1 MQVPTQLRRFL
12 ALVFALSVV
21 VGPKV
26 AHADGT
32 DPTKISIPKG
42 PGSIEGLGRS
52 FQASLASGTASFGLD
67 IAVPPAAGGFGP
79 SLALEYDGAGG
90 ITELG
95 MGFRLGGIPSIR
107 RRTQEGLP
115 RFDASDEF
123 ELVGLGIPSALLE
136 VAPGIFR
143 PEQESG
149 AFVRVKRAADGKS
162 WEARTK
168 AGITLRFG
176 GDGYFE
182 QEGDKIATYLLRE
195 QLDLHGHKVA
205 YSWDTK
211 DGSALLQSVTWN
223 AFTPESTAKVELKYE
238 KSPTSY
244 ELFSAGI
251 RQLIQ
256 TRVQS
261 LEVTYGG
268 GLVRRYTLHYTEGK
282 HSRLSQ
288 ITLVGTDGVTEAPKL
303 TLGYTEPVFAGSG
316 QAQAMT
322 TPPGRSPVEPGV
334 ELVDLNGDS
343 LPDLLV
349 GNAGSF
355 RSYLNQDGASWLPG
369 ADFAP
374 GQSPS
379 VSLGTQGVQL
389 ADLDGDA
396 AIDLVVKS
404 GAAEFRYLPGLN
416 EAEFKPSVAIKT
428 VPTFSFEDPEVRL
441 ADIDG
446 DRRADALITTA
457 AGLAIAYNLGG
468 ADWAPPVTVG
478 KIEAQQDLRFSDG
491 KTSLCDINGD
501 RLQDFCYLRSEG
513 LTYWLGRGRGRFEP
527 ARIATGIPT
536 FDATAPFRL
545 VDLDGDGWD
554 DLVRVGV
561 SSVSFA
567 LAEGIGTFGALQTLT
582 GTPEKG
588 PNSANFFVDIN
599 GSGSTDL
606 VWVNA
611 SLGPAKAWQYL
622 ELFPQGRAG
631 LLRRIDNGLG
641 KVTTIEY
648 ATAASYAALARQAG
662 KPWTNRINAG
672 IPVVRRITTDA
683 GLGDPQQITEFIYR
697 DGTWDATERTFAGFA
712 SGVQKELGDEFT
724 PTLVSE
730 TRFNLGLSTR
740 ALRGTPLTAEV
751 REELGKIFN
760 RTLNGYVE
768 IALENGLNSRSVR
781 YGYLSSQRQQQ
792 LEGQPA
798 DQLRETLT
806 EWAQDT
812 LGNVIS
818 EHRWGE
824 VKGNDKLIGNDEAL
838 VERTFANNT
847 DEWLL
852 GYLATEETKDADG
865 TRRALK
871 RNRYDGDPYVGLPLG
886 EVVRGDLSRQEE
898 WVGPDPEAFE
908 LDTATRFN
916 SDGQPVETK
925 DARGGGRVFEWDPKD
940 HTSLLSEKVKLQ
952 SNVDLTEHAVVD
964 PRFGSML
971 SVMGYNGQTLRFEYD
986 PLGRLTKTWKPGDAP
1001 ESPTTSYTY
1010 LPGTPLSRVI
1020 TESRTGTA
1028 GIEIER
1034 SETLSDGLGRRRGTL
1049 TRVDKEQWVLAG
1061 VSLLNTR
1068 GESRKSLRPRFLA
1081 SSAVEGMA
1089 AAARLLEDAPG
1100 TQVFS
1105 DALGRNLRSRSEGGI
1120 ETRSEYFP
1128 LEKRT
1133 WDGGQLDPQAGFE
1146 MSPSVEKQDGL
1157 GRTIASVRTLD
1168 GKLLSA
1174 SYRYDAAGR
1183 LLARTDPEGNTA
1195 TYGYDGRGRR
1205 VLVQDPDLGTHRNV
1219 WDSTGNLVERQ
1230 RPDGTILKYNFDLAG
1245 RLVSEDWGADG
1256 SLEVMQHW
1264 DALSKKPE
1272 DLRYRG
1278 KLVSVE
1284 DKTGGSE
1291 FVYDERSRI
1300 TETTVIFDKQR
1311 FTTKSQFDNLDR
1323 EILHVYPDGSSIRI
1337 GRNSRGQ
1344 MAQYGDALT
1353 VTYAGDGLELERRFN
1368 TGVVQKISYD
1378 TDRRF
1383 EEQQLLDAGG
1393 TPIEHLKW
1401 SYDHAGNVRAL
1412 QDLRPD
1418 ISADLDR
1425 SESYS
1430 YDNLY
1435 RLRQVEGRWGK
1446 TAWTYSPSGNL
1457 LARDSTVASQRAAN
1471 ITYGASAGPHA
1482 ATAIDGKPLSYDKLG
1497 RLTKD
1502 GTRSYGWNIADQ
1514 LETVSNTDGS
1524 RVENRFDSKGIRRF
1538 RTETDAKGTASTVLF
1553 ISPWSEVRDG
1563 KLQRYIVHGERRVA
1577 RLAADNGTG
1586 AVSHGTGV
1594 AATGEPTGMMGA
1606 NSGGDSAAS
1615 WKLPAWILATGQ
1627 LLFAPLLLLV
1637 LGWHY
1642 RKRLVW
1648 PARILLTG
1656 VALLLA
1662 SACSGDAPKSSSE
1675 PPPEG
1680 SVKQLSAADKLIFSD
1695 QLGSVLAETNG
1706 TGEVTGRFAS
1716 YPFGVSRYDTSS
1728 ETQRYATGIRDAG
1741 AGLDLMGARFYSH
1754 ALGFWTSGDPVAVDE
1769 PERYVGAE
1777 FGAANP
1783 YAYANLTPS
1792 VAVDKDGEFW
1802 HIVAGAVV
1810 GAALGGGIEAARQ
1823 YISTGKVEDWG
1834 RVGAAAG
1841 GGFIAGGII
1850 AACPAAGLGAALGI
1864 GAVSNTAAG
1873 LAERAIVSGGKDLGT
1888 AKDVVIDATVGAATA
1903 GIGRGLTKAVGKLV
1917 QVKPAGVGSSARG
1930 IGAVPTPHGAAVQ
1943 DATLA
1948 PLRAEVA
1955 AGRQIFRGGTFG
1967 RSAAGEGQFWA
1978 LESPLNPGFANRLG
1992 AATLGSGTP
2001 DFVIGATVRSGANF
2015 VTRIAPAV
2023 GRNAGGAP
2031 EVVVGAGVRI
2041 DFFHMP

>member
-1 MQVPTQLRRFL
+1 MKVATHLRRFL
-12 ALVFALSVV
+12 ALTFALGVI
-21 VGPKV
+21 VGPQI

-67 IAVPPAAGGFGP
+67 IAVPPAARGFGP
-79 SLALEYDGAGG
+79 SLSLEYDGAGG

-107 RRTQEGLP
+107 RRTQEGFP

-136 VAPGIFR
+136 ITPGVFR

-182 QEGDKIATYLLRE
+182 QEGDKIATYLLKE

-205 YSWDTK
+205 YSWDTQN
-211 DGSALLQSVTWN
+211 GYALLQSVTWN
-223 AFTPESTAKVELKYE
+223 AFTPESTAKIELKYE
-238 KSPTSY
+238 ANPTSY

-251 RQLIQ
+251 RQVIQ
-256 TRVQS
+256 TRVES

-268 GLVRRYTLHYTEGK
+268 SLVRKYTLHYTEGK

-303 TLGYTEPVFAGSG
+303 TLGYTESILTNAG

-322 TPPGRSPVEPGV
+322 TPPGRSPAEPGV
-334 ELVDLNGDS
+334 EFADLNGDS

-349 GNAGSF
+349 GNAGTF
-355 RSYLNQDGASWLPG
+355 RSYVNQDGASWRPA

-428 VPTFSFEDPEVRL
+428 VPTFSFEDPDVRL

-478 KIEAQQDLRFSDG
+478 KIDAQQELRFSDG

-513 LTYWLGRGRGRFEP
+513 LTYWLGRGRGQFEP
-527 ARIATGIPT
+527 ARTATGVPT

-567 LAEGIGTFGALQTLT
+567 LSEGIGTFGALQTLT
-582 GTPEKG
+582 GTPEKAL
-588 PNSANFFVDIN
+588 NSASFFVDIN
-599 GSGSTDL
+599 GSGSTDI
-606 VWVNA
+606 VWVDPT
-611 SLGPAKAWQYL
+611 LGPEKAWQYL

-641 KVTTIEY
+641 KVTSIEY
-648 ATAASYAALARQAG
+648 ATAASFAASARTEG
-662 KPWTNRINAG
+662 KPWATRVNAG
-672 IPVVRRITTDA
+672 LPVVRRIVTNA
-683 GLGDPQQITEFIYR
+683 GLGDPQQVTEFIYR

-712 SGVQKELGDEFT
+712 SGVQKELGDQFT

-730 TRFNLGLSTR
+730 TSFNLGLSTR
-740 ALRGTPLTAEV
+740 ALRGTPLTVEM
-751 REELGKIFN
+751 RDDFGKIFN

-768 IALENGLNSRSVR
+768 LPLENALNSRSVR

-818 EHRWGE
+818 EHRFGE
-824 VKGNDKLIGNDEAL
+824 VKGDDKLTGNDESFI
-838 VERTFANNT
+838 ERTFANNT

-852 GYLATEETKDADG
+852 GYLATEETQEADG

-871 RNRYDGDPYVGLPLG
+871 RNYYDGAPFVGLALG
-886 EVVRGDLSRQEE
+886 GVARGDLTRQEE

-925 DARGGGRVFEWDPKD
+925 DARDGGRIFEWNPKD
-940 HTSLLSEKVKLQ
+940 HTSLLSEKVKLE

-964 PRFGSML
+964 PRFGSLL
-971 SVMGYNGQTLRFEYD
+971 SVMGYNGQTLRFEVD

-1001 ESPTTSYTY
+1001 DSPTTSYTY
-1010 LPGTPLSRVI
+1010 SPGAPLSRVI
-1020 TESRTGTA
+1020 TESRTGVS
-1028 GIEIER
+1028 GVEIER

-1049 TRVDKEQWVLAG
+1049 TRVDGDQWVLAG

-1068 GESRKSLRPRFLA
+1068 GESRKSLRPRFVAL
-1081 SSAVEGMA
+1081 SAVGGMA
-1089 AAARLLEDAPG
+1089 VAARLLEDAPG
-1100 TQVFS
+1100 TQMFS
-1105 DALGRNLRSRSEGGI
+1105 DALGRTLRSRSESGI
-1120 ETRSEYFP
+1120 ETRSEYYPF
-1128 LEKRT
+1128 EKRT

-1146 MSPSVEKQDGL
+1146 MSPSLEKQDGL
-1157 GRTIASVRTLD
+1157 GRTIASVRTLE
-1168 GKLLSA
+1168 GKLLTA

-1219 WDSTGNLVERQ
+1219 WDATGNLIERH

-1256 SLEVMQHW
+1256 SLDVIQHW
-1264 DALSKKPE
+1264 DALSKHPD

-1278 KLVSVE
+1278 KLVSIE

-1291 FVYDERSRI
+1291 FVYDERSRVTATI
-1300 TETTVIFDKQR
+1300 VIFDKQR

-1323 EILHVYPDGSSIRI
+1323 ESLHVYPDGSSIRI

-1344 MAQYGDALT
+1344 MAQYGDALSIS
-1353 VTYAGDGLELERRFN
+1353 YDGDGLETERRFN
-1368 TGVVQKISYD
+1368 TGVVQKINYD
-1378 TDRRF
+1378 VDRRF
-1383 EEQQLLDAGG
+1383 EEQQILDAAA

-1401 SYDHAGNVRAL
+1401 SYDHAGNLRAL

-1425 SESYS
+1425 SEAYR

-1446 TAWTYSPSGNL
+1446 AGWTYSPSGNL
-1457 LARDSTVASQRAAN
+1457 LARDSTIASQRATN

-1482 ATAIDGKPLSYDKLG
+1482 ATAIDGKTLSYDKLG
-1497 RLTKD
+1497 RLTND
-1502 GTRSYGWNIADQ
+1502 GTRSYNWNFADQ
-1514 LETVSNTDGS
+1514 LETVTNPDGS
-1524 RVENRFDSKGIRRF
+1524 RVENRFDSNGIRRF
-1538 RTETDAKGTASTVLF
+1538 RTETDASGKASTVLF

-1563 KLQRYIVHGERRVA
+1563 KLERFIVHGGRRVA
-1577 RLAADNGTG
+1577 RLAADNGTN
-1586 AVSHGTGV
+1586 AV
-1594 AATGEPTGMMGA
+1594 AAAGPAEKQTAE
-1606 NSGGDSAAS
+1606 SSRDSADS
-1615 WKLPAWILATGQ
+1615 WNVPAWLLATGQ

-1648 PARILLTG
+1648 AARILVVG
-1656 VALLLA
+1656 IVLLLA
-1662 SACSGDAPKSSSE
+1662 SACGGDAKKSPAE
-1675 PPPEG
+1675 LPPEG
-1680 SVKQLSAADKLIFSD
+1680 SVKVLTASDKLILSD
-1695 QLGSVLAETNG
+1695 QLGSVIAETTG

-1716 YPFGVSRYDTSS
+1716 YPFGVSRYDTSA
-1728 ETQRYATGIRDAG
+1728 EMQRYATGIRDTS

-1783 YAYANLTPS
+1783 YAYVNLTPLI
-1792 VAVDKDGEFW
+1792 AVDKDGEFLQ
-1802 HIVAGAVV
+1802 IIAGALGGALL
-1810 GAALGGGIEAARQ
+1810 GAAIGGGIEAARQ
-1823 YISTGKVEDWG
+1823 YVSTGKVEDWG
-1834 RVGAAAG
+1834 RVGAASFG
-1841 GGFIAGGII
+1841 GAISGAII
-1850 AACPAAGLGAALGI
+1850 GACPAAGLLGTLGI
-1864 GAVSNTAAG
+1864 GAVSNTATG
-1873 LAERAIVSGGKDLGT
+1873 LAERGIASGGKDFGT
-1888 AKDVVIDATVGAATA
+1888 AKDVLIDASVGAATA
-1903 GIGRGLTKAVGKLV
+1903 GITRGLTKAVGRLV
-1917 QVKPAGVGSSARG
+1917 QVKPAGVGNAR
-1930 IGAVPTPHGAAVQ
+1930 P
-1943 DATLA
+1943 
-1948 PLRAEVA
+1948 
-1955 AGRQIFRGGTFG
+1955 
-1967 RSAAGEGQFWA
+1967 
-1978 LESPLNPGFANRLG
+1978 
-1992 AATLGSGTP
+1992 
-2001 DFVIGATVRSGANF
+2001 IGATGKVGEAALEQLGGESQVFFRTSQGGRFVDQLVNQVAHESKVGYQSLTPTLARQIAKDSELVGSGQLKGAVWHF
-2015 VTRIAPAV
+2015 FESPVTGKIGPS
-2023 GRNAGGAP
+2023 GPLQNALENASIGV
-2031 EVVVGAGVRI
+2031 EV
-2041 DFFHMP
+2041 HW